1 MMDKKNSILSKKD
14 ILDAAEKTLRRF
26 GPNKTS
32 VTDVAKEL
40 NISHGTIYRHFPN
53 KAALKEAVTERW
65 LEEEII
71 APLKRFTHSE
81 ESASAHLLKEFIFA
95 LCSLKR
101 SHAENDEEM
110 FKMYAEVTVEST
122 EIVENHVNC
131 IIEMLSLIIEKGIHA
146 KIIKD
151 INHNNALSRSIFYA
165 TTRFHHP
172 SHAYEWKS
180 ETIDEELDL
189 VWALIKEGFVVSKAE
204 HKKQAENK

>member
-1 MMDKKNSILSKKD
+1 MEKKTSILSKKD

-71 APLKRFTHSE
+71 APLKRLTQSE
-81 ESASAHLLKEFIFA
+81 KTAPDHLLKAFIFE
-95 LCSLKR
+95 LSSLKR

-110 FKMYAEVTVEST
+110 FQMYAEVTVEST
-122 EIVENHVNC
+122 KIIENHINS
-131 IIEMLSLIIEKGIHA
+131 IIEMLSFIIEKGIKA
-146 KIIKD
+146 NIIKKVNSSD
-151 INHNNALSRSIFYA
+151 DLSRSIFHA
-165 TTRFHHP
+165 TSRFHHP

-180 ETIDEELDL
+180 ETIEEELDQ
-189 VWALIKEGFVVSKAE
+189 VWELIKEGFVVSKM
-204 HKKQAENK
+204 ENK

>member
-1 MMDKKNSILSKKD
+1 MMEKKTSILSKKD

-26 GPNKTS
+26 GPDKTS

-71 APLKRFTHSE
+71 APLKRLIHSAE
-81 ESASAHLLKEFIFA
+81 TAPDHLLKAFIFE
-95 LCSLKR
+95 LSSLKR

-110 FKMYAEVTVEST
+110 FQMYAEVTVESA
-122 EIVENHVNC
+122 EIIENHVNR
-131 IIEMLSLIIEKGIHA
+131 IVELLSLIIEKGIVENV
-146 KIIKD
+146 IK
-151 INHNNALSRSIFYA
+151 NVNNKDALSRSIFHA
-165 TTRFHHP
+165 TSRFHHP

-180 ETIDEELDL
+180 ETIGEELDQ
-189 VWALIKEGFVVSKAE
+189 VWELIKEGFVVSKTDNDNE
-204 HKKQAENK
+204 